1 MNYFLQVEYRKELL
15 NDFVKAK
22 NKLLS
27 LDNTEFNESVSVYDQ
42 KNLNGLLKVIYL
54 VWKIL
59 KLFQKRKTY
68 YLFV

>member
-22 NKLLS
+22 HKLLS